1 MAPNCQWEFTDWK
14 IQSSVCRLYSPW
26 HPFNT
31 RHSGHIWT
39 LEVSSLGFLILPPW
53 VFQSYSWISSLAS
66 FPSSICPHVWTQF
79 SFLPHLALTGLLLFF
94 LSSTHALPDL
104 SSVWIVF
111 LPTDSSSLRFQL
123 LVQFFREDIL
133 SSWCLDS
140 LPHLAWADFLFPA
153 AGGQP
158 LRGETFG
165 LSPRASPL
173 LENITILKD
182 FYSDDSKTYFSG
194 FDLSLRH
201 QSTFLKVS

>member
-1 MAPNCQWEFTDWK
+1 M
-14 IQSSVCRLYSPW
+14 
-26 HPFNT
+26 
-31 RHSGHIWT
+31 
-39 LEVSSLGFLILPPW
+39 
-53 VFQSYSWISSLAS
+53 
-66 FPSSICPHVWTQF
+66 WTQF

-123 LVQFFREDIL
+123 VVQFFREDIL

-140 LPHLAWADFLFPA
+140 LPHLAWADFLFPE

-173 LENITILKD
+173 LENITILED
-182 FYSDDSKTYFSG
+182 FYSDDSKTHFSG